1 MQRGPQQVRT
11 KGICRGG
18 DRRGDVGERPAD
30 RRTNSKASQVGVV
43 ASRKRPQFLRM
54 AGQTATY
61 NLQVTPSNG
70 FAGTVSLS
78 CTGAPMSALCSVS
91 PPSVAVSGA
100 SGTALVVSVSH
111 TSSVLVVPFGE
122 APGIR
127 TFPIVLG
134 LLALTL
140 ILAQSLWRAQRTS
153 TCRGR

>member
-1 MQRGPQQVRT
+1 MQRGLQQVRT

-43 ASRKRPQFLRM
+43 ASRKRSQFLRM

-91 PPSVAVSGA
+91 P
-100 SGTALVVSVSH
+100 ALRCGQRRQRHGSCRQRVEHVERI
-111 TSSVLVVPFGE
+111 G
-122 APGIR
+122 
-127 TFPIVLG
+127 
-134 LLALTL
+134 
-140 ILAQSLWRAQRTS
+140 RAI
-153 TCRGR
+153 C